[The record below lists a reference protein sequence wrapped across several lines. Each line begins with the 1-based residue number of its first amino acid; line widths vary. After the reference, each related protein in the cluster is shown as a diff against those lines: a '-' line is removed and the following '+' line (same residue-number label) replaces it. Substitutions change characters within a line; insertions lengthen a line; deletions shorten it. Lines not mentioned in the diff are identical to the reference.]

1 MKRSDLL
8 WAALLFGGT
17 VLYLGLQPPNL
28 GPADESVYLYQAKR
42 VLEGAV
48 PYRDVF
54 DLTTPG
60 WLYVMAALFGL
71 FGVSLETARIAAA
84 VLHGITAVMIYATCR
99 RLAVRPA
106 LAWPAGFAYLL
117 VCQPAWPIASQHWLA
132 TSLSVLLLLLCAG
145 LPGRQARWA
154 FWPGLVVGALVAVH
168 QQRGLVIGI
177 GMVVWLIA
185 DDVLRRRAGAGRP
198 VPLLPSLAWLAAG
211 GGVLLVPLFLG
222 LVATAGFAPLWEA
235 LVLHPLHN
243 YRKVMHATWGQSGGM
258 MAAAGSYT
266 YPAFLA
272 YLPLVVVPAALRC
285 AVLAVR
291 GRPAAE
297 LRRLALLI
305 VFSVTAVL
313 SIAYYPDYIHIA
325 FIAPVFF
332 VVAAELAERLAGT
345 LADRSRVLRLAG
357 YLAGAVLL
365 VGGGLRLK
373 HNLDRVRRSY
383 PLSRDTVF
391 GRVNFALPIEAELYD
406 TMKVLMDDVPSRQL
420 FCYPIVS
427 YLYLM
432 LDADNPTRYQFLLRG
447 YTSPEQM
454 DEVLRVLQERRLPY
468 IVVLPGFLAPDDPI
482 MAYLRRDYEPMT
494 EAGEVGQGIY
504 RRKGSSVHGSDGPR
518 A

>member
-1 MKRSDLL
+1 MKRSDFLS
-8 WAALLFGGT
+8 AALLFAAT

-28 GPADESVYLYQAKR
+28 GAADESVYLYQAKR

-71 FGVSLETARIAAA
+71 FGVSLQTARIATA

-106 LAWPAGFAYLL
+106 LSWPAGLAYLL

-132 TSLSVLLLLLCAG
+132 TSLAVLLLLLCAG
-145 LPGRQARWA
+145 LPARQARWA
-154 FWPGLVVGALVAVH
+154 LWPGVVIGVLVAVH
-168 QQRGLVIGI
+168 QQRGLFVGI

-185 DDVLRRRAGAGRP
+185 DNLLQRRGGARP
-198 VPLLPSLAWLAAG
+198 PEPPPLSALAWLAAG
-211 GGVLLVPLFLG
+211 GAVVLVPLFVG
-222 LVATAGFAPLWEA
+222 LIATAGLAPLWQA
-235 LVLHPLHN
+235 LVLHPFYN
-243 YRKVMHATWGQSGGM
+243 YRQVMHTTWGQSGGI
-258 MAAAGSYT
+258 MAEAGSYT
-266 YPAFLA
+266 YPDFLK
-272 YLPLVVVPAALRC
+272 YLPLVLVPDMLRLC
-285 AVLAVR
+285 GLAVR
-291 GRPAAE
+291 GRPVAE

-305 VFSVTAVL
+305 VFAVTAVL

-332 VVAAELAERLAGT
+332 VVGAELAERCAGT
-345 LADRSRVLRLAG
+345 LADRWLTLRVAG
-357 YLAGAVLL
+357 YLAGAVFL

-373 HNLDRVRRSY
+373 HNVDRLWKSY

-391 GRVNFALPIEAELYD
+391 GRINFALPIEVEIYD
-406 TMKVLMDDVPSRQL
+406 TMRVLMDDVPSRQL

-427 YLYLM
+427 YLYLL

-454 DEVLRVLQERRLPY
+454 EEVVRVLQERRLPY
-468 IVVLPGFLAPDDPI
+468 VVVLPGFLAPDDPI

-494 EAGEVGQGIY
+494 EAGEAGKAIY
-504 RRKGSSVHGSDGPR
+504 RRREG
-518 A
+518 

>member
-1 MKRSDLL
+1 M
-8 WAALLFGGT
+8 A
-17 VLYLGLQPPNL
+17 YLAFQPPNL

-71 FGVSLETARIAAA
+71 FGVSLETARIATA
-84 VLHGITAVMIYATCR
+84 VLHGTTAVMIYATCR

-106 LAWPAGFAYLL
+106 LSWPAGLAYLL

-145 LPGRQARWA
+145 LPPRQARWA
-154 FWPGLVVGALVAVH
+154 LWPGVVIGALVAVH
-168 QQRGLVIGI
+168 QQRGLFVGI

-185 DDVLRRRAGAGRP
+185 DNLLQRRGGPGRP
-198 VPLLPSLAWLAAG
+198 QPPLVSSMAWLAAG
-211 GGVLLVPLFLG
+211 GAALLVPLFLG
-222 LVATAGFAPLWEA
+222 LIATAGFAPVWQA
-235 LVLHPLHN
+235 LVLHPLYN
-243 YRKVMHATWGQSGGM
+243 YRQVMHTTWGQSGGI
-258 MAAAGSYT
+258 MAEAGSYT
-266 YPAFLA
+266 YPGFLK
-272 YLPLVVVPAALRC
+272 YLPLVLVPDALRLG
-285 AVLAVR
+285 VLAVR
-291 GRPAAE
+291 GGRVAE
-297 LRRLALLI
+297 MRRLALLI
-305 VFSVTAVL
+305 VFSLTAVL

-332 VVAAELAERLAGT
+332 ITAAELAERLVGA

-373 HNLDRVRRSY
+373 HNVDRIWKSY

-391 GRVNFALPIEAELYD
+391 GRINFALPIEGELYD

-427 YLYLM
+427 YLYLL

-454 DEVLRVLQERRLPY
+454 DEVVRVLQERRLPY
-468 IVVLPGFLAPDDPI
+468 IVVLPGFLAADDPI

-494 EAGEVGQGIY
+494 EAGEIGKAIY
-504 RRKGSSVHGSDGPR
+504 RRR
-518 A
+518 